1 MNDVV
6 GVVTG
11 VEIRVGVQKRLI
23 IVVSEIVHASAFP
36 ERRRPDSLRNSD
48 AEQHDAAA
56 AAAAAAGGTG
66 STLGAGAGVVAVVSA
81 QRTHSR
87 HRR

>member
-56 AAAAAAGGTG
+56 AAAAGGTG

>member
-23 IVVSEIVHASAFP
+23 IELSKIVHASAFP
-36 ERRRPDSLRNSD
+36 ERRPDSLRNSN

-56 AAAAAAGGTG
+56 AAAAGG
-66 STLGAGAGVVAVVSA
+66 TLGAGAGVVAVVSA
-81 QRTHSR
+81 QRTHPR
-87 HRR
+87 HRC